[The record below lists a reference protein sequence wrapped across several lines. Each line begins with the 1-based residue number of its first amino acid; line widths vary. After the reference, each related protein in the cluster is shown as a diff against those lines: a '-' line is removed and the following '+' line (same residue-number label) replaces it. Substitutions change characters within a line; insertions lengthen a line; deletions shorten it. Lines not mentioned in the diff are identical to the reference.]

1 MVNFVLSVNSSSE
14 VSDYLEARHVWKN
27 WLAVCFSDI
36 EQ

>member
-14 VSDYLEARHVWKN
+14 VSDYLEARHSLKN
-27 WLAVCFSDI
+27 WVAVCFSEL